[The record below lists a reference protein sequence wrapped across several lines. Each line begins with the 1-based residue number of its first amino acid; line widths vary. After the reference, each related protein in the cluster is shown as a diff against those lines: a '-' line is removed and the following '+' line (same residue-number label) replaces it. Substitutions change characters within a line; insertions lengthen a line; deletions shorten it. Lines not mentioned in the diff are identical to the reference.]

1 MKYNIYAGLSQPF
14 GGAIYR
20 GTVDCNIEE
29 AEYLAYDLACQE
41 YNKYGKSNG
50 LLTTKQAEQIAIAD
64 GCDPDTSEF
73 LVYIDELFTQDMQD
87 HISYYIIP
95 TSEDTKVKEIKEL
108 KY

>member
-1 MKYNIYAGLSQPF
+1 MLAYHNLLEELY
-14 GGAIYR
+14 
-20 GTVDCNIEE
+20 IEE
-29 AEYLAYDLACQE
+29 LLTVVQKKPDIQLYDLACQE
-41 YNKYGKSNG
+41 YNKYGEANG

-108 KY
+108 KILR